1 MTKWFMIILVSA
13 LVSVSFAIPQS
24 VSACSCAELLS
35 PTRAFDRATAVF
47 SGIVVSL
54 EGPTN
59 IISSAD
65 PVTATFQID
74 KVWKGPQQ
82 SEITITTAIS
92 SVSCGYEFQI
102 GEWYLVYANGLKSDL
117 QVDLCSG
124 TKPLPQADDDLD
136 FLGEGHTISG
146 DQSITNTST
155 DDKEAISCD
164 DDDGFNYIA
173 IITLVAGILT
183 GALGGVVLTKRYY
196 ASKK

>member
-1 MTKWFMIILVSA
+1 MKKWFMIILVFA

-54 EGPTN
+54 EGPIN
-59 IISSAD
+59 VISSAD

-102 GEWYLVYANGLKSDL
+102 GQWYLVYANGAENNI
-117 QVDLCSG
+117 QVDRCSR
-124 TKPLPQADDDLD
+124 TKPLFQADEDLN

-146 DQSITNTST
+146 DQPITNTSAN
-155 DDKEAISCD
+155 DKEAISRD

-173 IITLVAGILT
+173 LITLVAGILI
-183 GALGGVVLTKRYY
+183 GALGGVVLTKRCY
-196 ASKK
+196 ASKE